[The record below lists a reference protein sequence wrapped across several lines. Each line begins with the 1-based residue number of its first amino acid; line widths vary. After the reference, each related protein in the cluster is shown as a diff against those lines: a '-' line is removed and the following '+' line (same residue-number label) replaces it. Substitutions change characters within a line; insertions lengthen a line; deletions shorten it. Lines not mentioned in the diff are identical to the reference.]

1 MRKVL
6 LVSGR
11 TSSGKSGLA
20 RRLSEEYGY
29 FPIRTSEILRQI
41 AHERGVKVDRNSLQR
56 LGDELDADTDHRWV
70 LDRVAPIIANTLEGT
85 PIVIDCVRTAGQ
97 LKHFR
102 SFRDYDVIHAHLYAP
117 ATELTERFLQ
127 AHPRMDPAN
136 ILKKYRAA
144 DLMKNHSDIVFFK
157 NDADVRI
164 NTGRTDSRD
173 TLIRVAARLGLLSP
187 SDTKCVDVIVGGQ
200 YGSEGK
206 GHVAAYLS
214 KEYDVLVRVG
224 GPNAGHSVSSGSGVY
239 VYHQLPSGSK
249 DTDAKLLL
257 GPGMTI
263 NVDKLLREIADCGV
277 TPERLFIDP
286 QAMIISDRDIASE
299 KGLVATIASTGQ
311 GGGAAAARRIT
322 DRKDQGLV
330 LARDVPQLLPYVGD
344 GPNYRGSTSKQLEV
358 AYSQG
363 LSILLEG
370 TQGSALSLFH
380 GQYPY
385 VTSRDTNVAGCLS
398 EAGIS
403 PSRVRRILMVV
414 RSTPIR
420 VGDPDGSEG
429 HTSGRLRRETTF
441 EAVAK
446 GARLD
451 PAEVVRYEKTSTT
464 NRPRRIGWFEWEQF
478 RLACSLNGPTDIV
491 LTFADYIDVKNRE
504 ARRFEQLTEETIKF
518 VEELERVSH
527 APVSLINTRFNRE
540 AESAYDIRSIIDRR
554 SWLGRRRSADMSS
567 K

>member
-1 MRKVL
+1 MRPLPSLRSASRK
-6 LVSGR
+6 
-11 TSSGKSGLA
+11 
-20 RRLSEEYGY
+20 
-29 FPIRTSEILRQI
+29 PIQ
-41 AHERGVKVDRNSLQR
+41 
-56 LGDELDADTDHRWV
+56 
-70 LDRVAPIIANTLEGT
+70 
-85 PIVIDCVRTAGQ
+85 
-97 LKHFR
+97 
-102 SFRDYDVIHAHLYAP
+102 
-117 ATELTERFLQ
+117 
-127 AHPRMDPAN
+127 RMDSKN
-136 ILKKYRAA
+136 ILKKYRDA
-144 DLMKNHSDIVFFK
+144 DLMKNHDDIVFFK

-187 SDTKCVDVIVGGQ
+187 SDTRCVDVIVGGQ

-249 DTDAKLLL
+249 DTDARLLL

-263 NVDKLLREIADCGV
+263 NVKKLLKEIEDCGV
-277 TPERLFIDP
+277 SADRLYIDP
-286 QAMIISDRDIASE
+286 QAMIIDERDIAAE
-299 KGLVATIASTGQ
+299 RGLVSVIASTGQ

-322 DRKDQGLV
+322 DRKDLKLV
-330 LARDVPQLLPYVGD
+330 LARDVPELEQYVGVK
-344 GPNYRGSTSKQLEV
+344 PNYRGSTVRQLEM
-358 AYSQG
+358 AYRQG
-363 LSILLEG
+363 HSILLEG

-420 VGDPDGSEG
+420 VGDPDGEAG
-429 HTSGRLRRETTF
+429 HTSGRLKRETTF

-446 GARLD
+446 GAKLD
-451 PAEVVRYEKTSTT
+451 PAEVVRYERTSTT
-464 NRPRRIGWFEWEQF
+464 DRPRRIGWFEWEQF

-491 LTFADYIDVKNRE
+491 LTFADYVDVKNRD

-554 SWLGRRRSADMSS
+554 SWLARRASGRVSGL
-567 K
+567 